1 MTSLHRMSSEMMSI
15 GVDHMVFPV
24 EEVEAVYDPEGAAG
38 GQVHDGDGLVAP
50 SVGCGCSRAVACV
63 DLPFL
68 HEMRVLFWQKRAIYP
83 VTIL

>member
-1 MTSLHRMSSEMMSI
+1 MSI

-24 EEVEAVYDPEGAAG
+24 EEVEGATD
-38 GQVHDGDGLVAP
+38 GQVHDRDGPVVP
-50 SVGCGCSRAVACV
+50 SVGSGCSWAVACV